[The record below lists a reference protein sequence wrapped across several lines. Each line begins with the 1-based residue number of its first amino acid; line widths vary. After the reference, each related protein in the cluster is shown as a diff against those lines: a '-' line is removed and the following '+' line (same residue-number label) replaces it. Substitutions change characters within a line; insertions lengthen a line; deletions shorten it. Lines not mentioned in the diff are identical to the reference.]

1 MLRTIS
7 RCRGRNVKCR
17 VFDARG
23 LPPRAEIRQT
33 TNADSVSGHFEPPVW
48 LIKIEYRSLWHFEVV
63 NGTKQRE
70 KPPKITYSFYNYF

>member
-7 RCRGRNVKCR
+7 KKSVAGEMKNVA
-17 VFDARG
+17 FLTH

-33 TNADSVSGHFEPPVW
+33 TNADSVSGHIEPPVW